1 MGQYPSTEVLPM
13 PKPSKT
19 STSPSVPTASASA
32 PSTCECGDELV
43 RINLLIDGEEITMCS
58 CSNCDRRSWQRAGK
72 EVELGGVLHDL
83 SSTPTRYRRDLA
95 AR

>member
-1 MGQYPSTEVLPM
+1 MPKHNPKSSTSSTE
-13 PKPSKT
+13 
-19 STSPSVPTASASA
+19 PTGAIAA
-32 PSTCECGDELV
+32 PAPATCECGDELV